1 MDYAVVKQIHLSAVL
16 LSGLGFATRGWASL
30 HGAAWVGG
38 RSARTLPHVVDTV
51 LLASAL
57 TLAWMLRLNPAASP
71 WLTAKILGL
80 LAYIA
85 LGMVALRPRYAVA
98 LRTGAWAA
106 ALLVL
111 GWIASV
117 ALLKNP
123 WGVFALL
130 V

>member
-16 LSGLGFATRGWASL
+16 LSGLGFAARGWASL
-30 HGAAWVGG
+30 RGAAWVQG

-57 TLAWMLRLNPAASP
+57 TMAWMLRLNLAASP
-71 WLTAKILGL
+71 WLTAKVLGL
-80 LAYIA
+80 LVYIS
-85 LGMVALRPRYAVA
+85 LGMVVLRPRYAFA
-98 LRTGAWAA
+98 LRSGAGAA

-111 GWIASV
+111 GWIVSV

-130 V
+130 I

>member
-30 HGAAWVGG
+30 HDAAWVRG
-38 RSARTLPHVVDTV
+38 RSARTLPHVVD
-51 LLASAL
+51 
-57 TLAWMLRLNPAASP
+57 
-71 WLTAKILGL
+71 
-80 LAYIA
+80 
-85 LGMVALRPRYAVA
+85 
-98 LRTGAWAA
+98 A

>member
-16 LSGLGFATRGWASL
+16 LSGLGFAARGWASL
-30 HGAAWVGG
+30 RGAAWVQG

-57 TLAWMLRLNPAASP
+57 TMAWMLRLNLAASP
-71 WLTAKILGL
+71 WLTAKVLGL
-80 LAYIA
+80 LVYIA
-85 LGMVALRPRYAVA
+85 LGMVVLRPRYAFA
-98 LRTGAWAA
+98 LRSGAWAA

-111 GWIASV
+111 GWIVSV

-130 V
+130 I